1 MRTGPSMVIL
11 STDWWQLLRQE
22 RRAIAG
28 RTARCRCKFRYVITY
43 SAVYLR
49 IQKWKNYWNRSTFAR
64 VIVKIK
70 VTLFYGPW
78 CSLYCYSTN
87 SLWNGRI
94 KISLRKPNSSFV
106 QFVVFW
112 CHVDQ
117 LTVSAVRPATG
128 RCFHSS
134 LPVAI
139 LFSLKLLRRCRGGL
153 HVQGI
158 RRTTNR
164 RVLGVNGRATM
175 FYPQLVPSTE
185 SRQGGRRVPIVTDWR
200 HHSCCPVI
208 WEMFTQILW
217 TPTDIPVFLKL
228 Q

>member
-117 LTVSAVRPATG
+117 LTVSAVRPATCHWTLLSFFPSC
-128 RCFHSS
+128 RYFVLFEVTEAVQRWATCSRYSS
-134 LPVAI
+134 DD
-139 LFSLKLLRRCRGGL
+139 K
-153 HVQGI
+153 
-158 RRTTNR
+158 
-164 RVLGVNGRATM
+164 
-175 FYPQLVPSTE
+175 
-185 SRQGGRRVPIVTDWR
+185 
-200 HHSCCPVI
+200 
-208 WEMFTQILW
+208 
-217 TPTDIPVFLKL
+217 
-228 Q
+228 